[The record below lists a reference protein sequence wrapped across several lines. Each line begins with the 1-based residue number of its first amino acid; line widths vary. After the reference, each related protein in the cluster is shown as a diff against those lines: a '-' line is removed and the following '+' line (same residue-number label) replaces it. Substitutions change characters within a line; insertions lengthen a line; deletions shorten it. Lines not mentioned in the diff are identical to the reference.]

1 MTERLIK
8 QTKMINLS
16 SKTATKY
23 NNNDKSFLSDLSFTI
38 PNLISMIQDVND
50 VYISVEHCEIP
61 NSFYLINEYNNIL
74 AVNGSIYFIPYGNY
88 NRNTLVTAITNLLG
102 SNYSMTYDK
111 STFKFTMTNSVSE
124 FSISSTSSSCR
135 TILGLSDT
143 GILYSVNKTLAFPFP
158 MNVTPL
164 PRLEI
169 KCPNIG
175 LNNYQ
180 SSDGSCDVL
189 LSLQNNSEFGQMI
202 TYDNSSNMS
211 FYMTDVSQLNE
222 LTFKITDDSGQL
234 INFNNIHWYIT
245 IRFDFSFYVS
255 KTTDT
260 FDSVIQRNYKKWVD
274 NLEL

>member
-1 MTERLIK
+1 
-8 QTKMINLS
+8 
-16 SKTATKY
+16 
-23 NNNDKSFLSDLSFTI
+23 
-38 PNLISMIQDVND
+38 MIQDVND
-50 VYISVEHCEIP
+50 VYISVEHCEIT

-74 AVNGSIYFIPYGNY
+74 AVNGSIYLIPYGNY
-88 NRNTLVTAITNLLG
+88 NSNTLIAAIINLLG

-143 GILYSVNKTLAFPFP
+143 GILYSVNKTLAFPYP

-222 LTFKITDDSGQL
+222 LTFKITDDTGQL

-260 FDSVIQRNYKKWVD
+260 FNSVIQRNYKKWVD
-274 NLEL
+274 NLDL